1 MGLRTGGDGFWTV
14 VASIPVRSSWR
25 VCGCMHR
32 PRTLHP
38 PRDDVSRLPSVTPTL
53 EKPKGHIDGRE
64 SMPPA
69 PEGVALVGMT
79 RRLDG
84 PRTGVARDEKT
95 HNCVT
100 QPIRGLSVMEHS
112 VVTGPM
118 FLHDVRGFNDAF
130 WEGGAFET
138 KPRQGCPGEPTVE
151 SQRTSVTVASST
163 RGFGVVE
170 ALVASPE
177 EGPLSSTLSFSSPNE
192 DPACQLVPDISEIA
206 AQRGRC
212 VSR

>member
-1 MGLRTGGDGFWTV
+1 MPLT
-14 VASIPVRSSWR
+14 P
-25 VCGCMHR
+25 
-32 PRTLHP
+32 
-38 PRDDVSRLPSVTPTL
+38 DDVPF
-53 EKPKGHIDGRE
+53 
-64 SMPPA
+64 
-69 PEGVALVGMT
+69 VGMT

-84 PRTGVARDEKT
+84 PRTGVARDEMNHNGVT
-95 HNCVT
+95 HSS
-100 QPIRGLSVMEHS
+100 RGLSVKERS
-112 VVTGPM
+112 VVTDPM

-138 KPRQGCPGEPTVE
+138 KPRQGCSGEPTVE
-151 SQRTSVTVASST
+151 NQRTSVTVASST

-170 ALVASPE
+170 ALVANPE

-206 AQRGRC
+206 AQRGRR